1 MTVLWPDAAWLVS
14 ELSGQGYFVWAE
26 ERDPHLV
33 LGVAGLSRDRHVLLT
48 RADGDWRVTL
58 YDDAKSTLDCVGVLV
73 QDVPALSGILLRM
86 GL

>member
-1 MTVLWPDAAWLVS
+1 MTTLSPDASWLVG
-14 ELSGQGYFVWAE
+14 ELRGQGYFVWVE

-48 RADGDWRVTL
+48 RADGNWRVTL
-58 YDDAKSTLDCVGVLV
+58 YNEKETLDCVGVLV
-73 QDVPALSGILLRM
+73 QDIPTLSGILLRM